1 MSCRVLRASG
11 WRVCELVCPAADWS
25 VLREFLLGVAWSN
38 LRVHGGTCGVM
49 TGRMRVSVFGEPEV
63 VRDRIRNDPRCGVL
77 CSIVSGATD
86 E

>member
-1 MSCRVLRASG
+1 
-11 WRVCELVCPAADWS
+11 
-25 VLREFLLGVAWSN
+25 
-38 LRVHGGTCGVM
+38 M